1 MSIQE
6 KTENFVHK
14 TFVVSICYQMAKRGN
29 DMDLPFRVAKIP
41 IKQRKSADSRTGN
54 AFCRKIDGAVAPD
67 GADKLGGVYRGQGG
81 IHGAR
86 HHDGKAPRWRFLD
99 LLAFR

>member
-1 MSIQE
+1 MRNHICIQE

-41 IKQRKSADSRTGN
+41 IKQSTSADIPNGS
-54 AFCRKIDGAVAPD
+54 AFCGKIDGEVAPD
-67 GADKLGGVYRGQGG
+67 GADKLGGVHRRQGG

-86 HHDGKAPRWRFLD
+86 HHDGD
-99 LLAFR
+99 SSIC

>member
-1 MSIQE
+1 MRCHQCIQE
-6 KTENFVHK
+6 ETENFVHK

-67 GADKLGGVYRGQGG
+67 GADKLGRVYRWKGC
-81 IHGAR
+81 IRGAR
-86 HHDGKAPRWRFLD
+86 HHDGD
-99 LLAFR
+99 SSIC